1 MLYLNKGNR
10 HPNTPFLRK
19 YKLLY
24 LQFNLNPSAVRPFAG
39 TVGQLGCY
47 TVSVLTSSQSPECD
61 VGWAPWGILIINS
74 AKYFNS
80 TQTSYE
86 GYRNSGKRV
95 GSSVTHL
102 VRTTSFRLLCLL
114 CI

>member
-1 MLYLNKGNR
+1 M
-10 HPNTPFLRK
+10 
-19 YKLLY
+19 
-24 LQFNLNPSAVRPFAG
+24 A

-47 TVSVLTSSQSPECD
+47 LVSTLTSSQSPECD
-61 VGWAPWGILIINS
+61 VVWAPWGILIINS

-86 GYRNSGKRV
+86 GHRNSDERM
-95 GSSVTHL
+95 GSSVTYL
-102 VRTTSFRLLCLL
+102 VRITSFRLLCLL